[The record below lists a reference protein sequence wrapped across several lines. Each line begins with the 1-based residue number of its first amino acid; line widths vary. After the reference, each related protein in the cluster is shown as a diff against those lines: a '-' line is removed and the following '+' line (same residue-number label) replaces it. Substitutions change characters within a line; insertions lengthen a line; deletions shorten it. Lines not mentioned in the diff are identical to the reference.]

1 MKEKVL
7 SYLDDLKIPYEV
19 TEHPPVLNMEEV
31 EAVGLTKIG
40 PVCKNLFL
48 RDQKGKRHFL
58 VTASEE
64 TQISLKELGE
74 KLGVKLSF
82 ASAERLQKYLGVSTG
97 SVSPMGVLNDA
108 DHAVEVILD
117 QKLQG
122 QPKLGVH
129 PNENTTTIWL
139 SFSNLQKA
147 LKKAGND
154 VKIMKL

>member
-1 MKEKVL
+1 M
-7 SYLDDLKIPYEV
+7 
-19 TEHPPVLNMEEV
+19 
-31 EAVGLTKIG
+31 
-40 PVCKNLFL
+40 
-48 RDQKGKRHFL
+48 
-58 VTASEE
+58 
-64 TQISLKELGE
+64 
-74 KLGVKLSF
+74 KLSF